1 MEIKTLNKHHLQSIM
16 QISKQQFS
24 DGWTSSQ
31 IEEGLKSEN
40 YICLGVFEG
49 ENLCCY
55 CLALDSLDD
64 INILTIATE
73 QSYKRKGMAS
83 AIVNKLS
90 QMAQNQSKTLS
101 LEVKDKNFA
110 AIAFYEKMGFEK
122 QHIRKKYYKDGSDAI
137 IYFKFL

>member
-24 DGWTSSQ
+24 DGWTTSQ
-31 IEEGLKSEN
+31 MEEGLMSEN
-40 YICLGVFEG
+40 YICLGVFEE

-55 CLALDSLDD
+55 CLALNSLDD

-110 AIAFYEKMGFEK
+110 AIAFYEKMGFKK